1 MKVIWIRWACLKV
14 LQRYFTDKEIYFYS
28 CVSLWPK
35 LEHCPTFKLM
45 CEPRNPFGLARNDID
60 IRWPLSVRHGQQR
73 GASLVSVQPQVEPD
87 VWSVVLQVWHFM
99 DVAVDSRQEMEF
111 LFPWQQLKSTR
122 VNVTHK
128 ICRTEFY
135 DGALSSEMYWKDVN
149 L

>member
-1 MKVIWIRWACLKV
+1 MAKAWTLPNVQAN
-14 LQRYFTDKEIYFYS
+14 
-28 CVSLWPK
+28 VSPGTLLDIP
-35 LEHCPTFKLM
+35 
-45 CEPRNPFGLARNDID
+45 GNDID

-87 VWSVVLQVWHFM
+87 VWSVLLQVWHFM

-111 LFPWQQLKSTR
+111 LLSRQQLKSTR

-135 DGALSSEMYWKDVN
+135 DGALSSEMYWKYVN